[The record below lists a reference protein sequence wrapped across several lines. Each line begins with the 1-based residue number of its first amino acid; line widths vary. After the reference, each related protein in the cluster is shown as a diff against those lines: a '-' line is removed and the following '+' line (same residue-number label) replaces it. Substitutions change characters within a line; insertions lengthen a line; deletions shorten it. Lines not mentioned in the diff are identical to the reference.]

1 MSCCIGTCQRRWNVR
16 YAIIVLV
23 LSAAIFSIG
32 AQTRAQEGSNERKS
46 YLYTWTDDSG
56 GVHITDGLGNVPEQY
71 RPKARKTEDSRKG
84 EAGQGQQTQN
94 VTGGTARPES
104 EEETEESLKAELQ
117 DRIQEWK
124 TRLDQAEKRYRE
136 LDQQRT
142 ELLMSSGGPAYGPI
156 ENKVK
161 AEQIAQEM
169 KEVEKQI
176 DEARNMLDVVI
187 PEDAR
192 KAGVPPGWLRE

>member
-1 MSCCIGTCQRRWNVR
+1 MSGCIGTCQGRWNVR
-16 YAIIVLV
+16 YAIIVVV
-23 LSAAIFSIG
+23 LSTAIFFNG
-32 AQTRAQEGSNERKS
+32 LQARAQEESNERKS

-71 RPKARKTEDSRKG
+71 RPKARKVEDSRNG
-84 EAGQGQQTQN
+84 EAGQGQQPQN
-94 VTGGTARPES
+94 VTGGTAGPES
-104 EEETEESLKAELQ
+104 EGEADESRKAEWQ
-117 DRIQEWK
+117 DRVQEW
-124 TRLDQAEKRYRE
+124 TDRRDQAEKRYRE

-161 AEQIAQEM
+161 AEQIGQEM
-169 KEVEKQI
+169 KEVQKQI
-176 DEARNMLDVVI
+176 DEARNMLDVAI
-187 PEDAR
+187 PEEAR

>member
-1 MSCCIGTCQRRWNVR
+1 MR
-16 YAIIVLV
+16 YAFIMVIL
-23 LSAAIFSIG
+23 AAAVFSIG
-32 AQTRAQEGSNERKS
+32 VQTGAQEGSNERKS
-46 YLYTWTDDSG
+46 YLYQWTDDSG

-71 RPKARKTEDSRKG
+71 RPKARKIEESRKN

-94 VTGGTARPES
+94 VTGGTAGPGS
-104 EEETEESLKAELQ
+104 EDETEESGKAEWQ
-117 DRIQEWK
+117 DRIREWK
-124 TRLDQAEKRYRE
+124 TRLNNAEKRYRE

-142 ELLMSSGGPAYGPI
+142 ELLMSSGGPAYGPS

-161 AEQIAQEM
+161 AEQIEQQM
-169 KEVEKQI
+169 KEVQKQI
-176 DEARNMLDVVI
+176 DEARNMLNVVI

>member
-1 MSCCIGTCQRRWNVR
+1 MSGCIGKCQRRWNMR
-16 YAIIVLV
+16 YAIIVVV

-32 AQTRAQEGSNERKS
+32 VQTRAQEGSSEQKS
-46 YLYTWTDDSG
+46 YLYTWTDDNG

-71 RPKARKTEDSRKG
+71 RPKARKIEDSRKG

-94 VTGGTARPES
+94 VMGGTAGSES
-104 EEETEESLKAELQ
+104 EEETEESRKAEWQ
-117 DRIQEWK
+117 DSIREWK
-124 TRLDQAEKRYRE
+124 TRLYQAEKRYRE

-161 AEQIAQEM
+161 AEQVAQEM
-169 KEVEKQI
+169 TEVQKQI

>member
-1 MSCCIGTCQRRWNVR
+1 MSGCIGTCQRRWNVR
-16 YAIIVLV
+16 YAFIMVIL
-23 LSAAIFSIG
+23 AAAVFSIG
-32 AQTRAQEGSNERKS
+32 VQTGAQEGSNERKS
-46 YLYTWTDDSG
+46 YLYQWTDDSG

-71 RPKARKTEDSRKG
+71 RPKARKIEESRKN

-94 VTGGTARPES
+94 VTGGTAGPGS
-104 EEETEESLKAELQ
+104 EDETEESGKAEWQ
-117 DRIQEWK
+117 DRIREWK
-124 TRLDQAEKRYRE
+124 TRLNNAEKRYRE

-142 ELLMSSGGPAYGPI
+142 ELLMSSGGPAYGPS

-161 AEQIAQEM
+161 AEQIEQQM
-169 KEVEKQI
+169 KEVQKQI
-176 DEARNMLDVVI
+176 DEARNMLNVVI

>member
-1 MSCCIGTCQRRWNVR
+1 MR
-16 YAIIVLV
+16 YAIIMAV
-23 LSAAIFSIG
+23 LSAVVFSIG
-32 AQTRAQEGSNERKS
+32 IQARAQEGSDEAKS
-46 YLYTWTDDSG
+46 VLYQWTDDSG

-71 RPKARKTEDSRKG
+71 RSKARKIEESRKG
-84 EAGQGQQTQN
+84 EAGQGRQTQS
-94 VTGGTARPES
+94 VTGEPSGSGSGDT
-104 EEETEESLKAELQ
+104 TEERGRAEWR
-117 DRIQEWK
+117 DRIRDWK
-124 TRLDQAEKRYRE
+124 TRLVQAEERYRQ

-169 KEVEKQI
+169 KEVQKQI

-187 PEDAR
+187 PEEAR